1 MSKSSLRVLLERG
14 GPVTVRGLPKALN
27 GKSAA
32 AIFQHLPGA
41 RGAVV
46 WGAIG
51 KKLEQTTLE
60 LLDVDLVDVLA
71 AAWGKYQV
79 LAEYADDRP
88 DQPPATHEV
97 SLADH
102 TMSVTFHPTIDV
114 TVEGLGQG
122 SLTFDL
128 KITATVKGI
137 ELTVRRGRVTRLS
150 TGSCQGSV
158 VLELDGVALVDQDFP
173 EVDLPGVVDLGDGI
187 AIPRIPRESEA
198 GADHP
203 PALAKEHA

>member
-1 MSKSSLRVLLERG
+1 MSKSSLRVLLEQG
-14 GPVTVRGLPKALN
+14 GPVTVRGLPKALD
-27 GKSAA
+27 GKLAS
-32 AIFQHLPGA
+32 AIFQPLPGGKGSA
-41 RGAVV
+41 V

-60 LLDVDLVDVLA
+60 LLDVDLMEVLA

-88 DQPPATHEV
+88 DTPPATHEV

-114 TVEGLGQG
+114 TVEGLGRG

-128 KITATVKGI
+128 KVTATVKGI
-137 ELTVRRGRVTRLS
+137 QLTVRRGRITRVS
-150 TGSCQGSV
+150 TGSCRGSV
-158 VLELDGVALVDQDFP
+158 TLELDRVPLVDQDFP
-173 EVDLPGVVDLGDGI
+173 EVDLPGVVDLGEGI
-187 AIPRIPRESEA
+187 AIPRVGQESGA
-198 GADHP
+198 GPDHK
-203 PALAKEHA
+203 PALASERA